1 MADSGTGAG
10 GRGGGA
16 VAGVAARVVVVT
28 GARVVGGSDVGGT
41 DVGGTDV
48 AVEVE
53 VVVGGVAGAAAVDGG
68 DGSVVVAGVAVAPGR
83 PGVAVGEAPSVV
95 PSRRWSPSRTTA
107 DTASATAAT
116 AATTA
121 AASLPRRRRGR
132 RLAWARRGRGAPGGA
147 ASTTSSVV
155 SKLDPPLERVLLRS
169 CAFRAPR
176 AMVGGA
182 GGRSMGDRPVPG
194 GRRRD
199 GGRLGREA
207 LMPLFR
213 DRVDAGRQLA
223 ERCDHLR
230 GGGAVVV
237 GLPRGGVPVASEV
250 AQRLGA
256 PLDVIVVRKLG
267 VPFQPELGMGA
278 VGEEGVRIL
287 NPEVI
292 QAARLD
298 GADVASVELRE
309 RAELERRAE
318 RFRGG
323 RPRVA
328 LAGRTVLVVDDGI
341 ATGSTARAACQV
353 ARAHGATR
361 VVLAVPVAPPGW
373 TAGFVDD
380 AEELVCVATPDRFA
394 AIGQW
399 YADFSQT
406 TDEEVVACLDRAAA
420 RPPSPG

>member
-1 MADSGTGAG
+1 
-10 GRGGGA
+10 
-16 VAGVAARVVVVT
+16 
-28 GARVVGGSDVGGT
+28 
-41 DVGGTDV
+41 
-48 AVEVE
+48 
-53 VVVGGVAGAAAVDGG
+53 
-68 DGSVVVAGVAVAPGR
+68 
-83 PGVAVGEAPSVV
+83 
-95 PSRRWSPSRTTA
+95 
-107 DTASATAAT
+107 
-116 AATTA
+116 
-121 AASLPRRRRGR
+121 
-132 RLAWARRGRGAPGGA
+132 
-147 ASTTSSVV
+147 
-155 SKLDPPLERVLLRS
+155 
-169 CAFRAPR
+169 
-176 AMVGGA
+176 
-182 GGRSMGDRPVPG
+182 
-194 GRRRD
+194 
-199 GGRLGREA
+199 
-207 LMPLFR
+207 MPLFR

-230 GGGAVVV
+230 GGDAVVV

-256 PLDVIVVRKLG
+256 SLDVIVVRKLG

-278 VGEEGVRIL
+278 IGEEGVRIL

-309 RAELERRAE
+309 RAELERRAA

-353 ARAHGATR
+353 ARAQGATR

-373 TAGFVDD
+373 TARFVDD
-380 AEELVCVATPDRFA
+380 AEELVCVATPDPFA

-420 RPPSPG
+420 RRAPPG